1 MSEKEL
7 AVRLVRH
14 GIATQRR
21 RPTTQAEANQDA
33 EVRASGN
40 AAIANALEFLGKH
53 SVVADVQPT
62 FGSAGIGFACTIAPQ
77 LLRDLVTDEAV
88 ESYVDALFTGPTTE
102 TTKTVRELLVACE
115 QRTLNATYRDDLLA
129 SLRELEVCFRDD
141 CFIASLALSGKLLEI
156 CLKQVMLDHDIPFDD
171 TWMIGTLLK
180 KLREAASEK
189 YIDQS
194 LGDIANIINK
204 SRIPAVHSKEK
215 IPVPSRE
222 QAIMVIHAVAD
233 TINRTI
239 LHP

>member
-1 MSEKEL
+1 MNEKEL
-7 AVRLVRH
+7 AVRLVRN

-21 RPTTQAEANQDA
+21 TPARQTEANEDA
-33 EVRASGN
+33 EVRAAGN

-53 SVVADVQPT
+53 SVIADVQPT
-62 FGSAGIGFACTIAPQ
+62 FGSAGIGFAYTIRPQ
-77 LLRDLVTDEAV
+77 LVEGLATDDAI
-88 ESYVDALFTGPTTE
+88 ESQIGALFTGPKTE
-102 TTKTVRELLVACE
+102 TSETIQELLRGCE
-115 QRTLNATYRDDLLA
+115 RRTINVIYRDDLLA
-129 SLRELEVCFRDD
+129 SLRELDVCFRDD
-141 CFIASLALSGKLLEI
+141 CFIACLALSGKILEI
-156 CLKQVMLDHDIPFDD
+156 CLKQVMLDHNIPFDD

-180 KLREAASEK
+180 KLREAACEK

-204 SRIPAVHSKEK
+204 SRIPAVHAKEK

-222 QAIMVIHAVAD
+222 QAVMVIHAVAD

>member
-1 MSEKEL
+1 MTEKEL

-21 RPTTQAEANQDA
+21 TPTRHAQANQDT
-33 EVRASGN
+33 EVRAAGN

-53 SVVADVQPT
+53 AVVADVQPT
-62 FGSAGIGFACTIAPQ
+62 FDSAGIGFAYTISQQ
-77 LLRDLVTDEAV
+77 LVHDLTTDGAI
-88 ESYVDALFTGPTTE
+88 ESHVDALFTGPKTE
-102 TTKTVRELLVACE
+102 TSETIQELLTGCE
-115 QRTLNATYRDDLLA
+115 HRSINAIYRDDLLA
-129 SLRELEVCFRDD
+129 SLRELEVCFLGD
-141 CFIASLALSGKLLEI
+141 CFIACLALSGKILEI
-156 CLKQVMLDHDIPFDD
+156 CLKQVMLDHNIPFDD

-180 KLREAASEK
+180 KLREAACEK

-204 SRIPAVHSKEK
+204 SRIPAVHAKEK

-222 QAIMVIHAVAD
+222 QAVMVIHAVAD
-233 TINRTI
+233 TIKRTI